1 MFKQTTPGWKF
12 GEWLGI
18 CQVCGWKKRSSE
30 LFKRWDG
37 LIVCAE
43 DLEPRHPQE
52 FVRPR
57 ADQQKV
63 AFTRPETTDVEI
75 GPSINCTV
83 AQFVELAREFFL
95 SNVTVIKGRVQGP
108 VDIHG
113 TVVVKC
119 ELEVY

>member
-57 ADQQKV
+57 ADNQKV
-63 AFTRPETTDVEI
+63 AFTRPESSNMFLGPTVNCATATFREI
-75 GPSINCTV
+75 S
-83 AQFVELAREFFL
+83 ASELQLMSE
-95 SNVTVIKGRVQGP
+95 VIKARVQGP
-108 VDIHG
+108 VEISNTL
-113 TVVVKC
+113 TVVC
-119 ELEVY
+119 TLEIY

>member
-57 ADQQKV
+57 VDNQKV
-63 AFTRPETTDVEI
+63 AFTRPESLNVFLGPTVNCATATFREI
-75 GPSINCTV
+75 S
-83 AQFVELAREFFL
+83 ASELQLMSE
-95 SNVTVIKGRVQGP
+95 VIKARVQGP
-108 VDIHG
+108 VEISN
-113 TVVVKC
+113 TLSVVC
-119 ELEVY
+119 TLEIY